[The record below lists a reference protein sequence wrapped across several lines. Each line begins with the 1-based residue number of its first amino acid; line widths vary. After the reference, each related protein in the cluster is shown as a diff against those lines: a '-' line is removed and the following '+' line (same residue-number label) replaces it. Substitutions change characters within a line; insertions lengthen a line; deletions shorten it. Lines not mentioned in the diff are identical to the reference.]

1 MPPIIRSAQVTD
13 IPAIV
18 DIYNEAGVS
27 TTASYDI
34 EPVDLAERTAWY
46 DRLTQAGFPVLV
58 AEDGEAGG
66 VLGYASYGKFRDK
79 AAYAH
84 TVEHSVYVAR
94 DARAVGLGRML
105 MTALID
111 RARAEGVHVMVGVLD
126 AENAQSLR
134 FHQRLGFVE
143 CGRLPEVGRK
153 FDRWLDVV
161 FVTLTFSGP
170 GPRH

>member
-1 MPPIIRSAQVTD
+1 MPPIIRSAQVAD
-13 IPAIV
+13 LPAIV

-34 EPVDLAERTAWY
+34 EPVDVAERTAWY
-46 DRLTQAGFPVLV
+46 DRLTQAGFPILV

-66 VLGYASYGKFRDK
+66 VLGYASYGRFRDK

-84 TVEHSVYVAR
+84 TVEHSVYVAGG
-94 DARAVGLGRML
+94 ARAVGLGRML
-105 MTALID
+105 MSALID

-126 AENAQSLR
+126 ADNVPSLR
-134 FHQRLGFVE
+134 FHERLGFVE
-143 CGRLPEVGRK
+143 RGRLPEVGRK

-170 GPRH
+170 APRH